1 MAKKE
6 DELAKYA
13 METEGQDSIQ
23 NPEPKEPTSLSSI
36 NMGAV
41 GRPEATEKLR
51 QEAAEKIKQL
61 NEKSVEENQ
70 FQGLIDTDDLENK
83 IEELQ
88 KVIAST
94 EEEIKRLKEAKDD
107 IITAEKPAE

>member
-61 NEKSVEENQ
+61 NEKSVEEAKYEYL
-70 FQGLIDTDDLENK
+70 QGIYLLLEKLIENNNSMY
-83 IEELQ
+83 
-88 KVIAST
+88 AY
-94 EEEIKRLKEAKDD
+94 KEA
-107 IITAEKPAE
+107 EKYKHKNN

>member
-13 METEGQDSIQ
+13 METEGRGQINSAAD
-23 NPEPKEPTSLSSI
+23 TDAASLSSI

-51 QEAAEKIKQL
+51 KEAEEKIKQL
-61 NEKSVEENQ
+61 NEKSVE
-70 FQGLIDTDDLENK
+70 
-83 IEELQ
+83 
-88 KVIAST
+88 
-94 EEEIKRLKEAKDD
+94 
-107 IITAEKPAE
+107 